1 MKKIRLKKILKESNA
16 PGYKDRKFG
25 APLPTLEDIQQA
37 YAAKKEDLKMDGK
50 DVEETEDIE
59 ESTNLTDIKE
69 AAPKMKSSKHDKTL
83 AELYKQ
89 LGYVENQVKA
99 YDSSAHSHTKK
110 EFVKAY
116 KAIAE
121 LKSKLRRHEKNY

>member
-1 MKKIRLKKILKESNA
+1 MSES
-16 PGYKDRKFG
+16 K
-25 APLPTLEDIQQA
+25 LQQ
-37 YAAKKEDLKMDGK
+37 
-50 DVEETEDIE
+50 I
-59 ESTNLTDIKE
+59 IKE
-69 AAPKMKSSKHDKTL
+69 EVANVLNEQAPKMKSSKHDKTL
-83 AELYKQ
+83 ADLYKQ

-121 LKSKLRRHEKNY
+121 LKSKLRRYEKNY